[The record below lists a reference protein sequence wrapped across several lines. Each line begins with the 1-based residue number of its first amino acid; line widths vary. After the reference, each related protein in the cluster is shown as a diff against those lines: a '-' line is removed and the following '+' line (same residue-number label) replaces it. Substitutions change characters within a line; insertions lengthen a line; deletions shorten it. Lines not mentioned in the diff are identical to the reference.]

1 LAREGVWPGNYV
13 KGLASND
20 GGWSAFSDGVSAYA
34 MYYLALMKSP
44 RVGPRDADESLDI
57 PTRSLSW
64 CWL

>member
-13 KGLASND
+13 KGLA
-20 GGWSAFSDGVSAYA
+20 AFSDGVSAYA